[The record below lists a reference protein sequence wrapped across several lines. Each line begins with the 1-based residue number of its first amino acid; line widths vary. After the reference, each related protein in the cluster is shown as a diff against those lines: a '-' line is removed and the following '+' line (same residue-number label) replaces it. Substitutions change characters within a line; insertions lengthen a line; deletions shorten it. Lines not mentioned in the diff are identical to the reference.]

1 MPAPKGNDFAIGN
14 SGTEKMFKT
23 VEELEDAINEYFEQ
37 CDKNTTQVV
46 TKMGD
51 VVDVISPIPYTVEG
65 LCEVLDCD
73 RATLLNYEKAKGYE
87 VYFNTIKKAK
97 RKVLRN
103 KAERALTGRTP
114 ATYAI
119 FDLVNNSDYQNTSSI
134 DLTSKGEK
142 LNQPQHLT
150 KDELIEKMK
159 DLDLKV

>member
-1 MPAPKGNDFAIGN
+1 MAAPKGNDFAIGN
-14 SGTEKMFKT
+14 SGTEKMFAT
-23 VEELEDAINEYFEQ
+23 VEELQDAINDYFEQ
-37 CDKNTTQVV
+37 CDNNTIQVV
-46 TKMGD
+46 TKLGD
-51 VVDVISPIPYTVEG
+51 VVDIASPIPYTVEG

-73 RATLLNYEKAKGYE
+73 RATLLNYEKKQGYE

-119 FDLVNNSDYQNTSSI
+119 FDLVNNSDYQNTSNV

-142 LNQPQHLT
+142 LNQPKHLT
-150 KDELIEKMK
+150 KDELIQKMK
-159 DLDLKV
+159 ELDLKV